1 MPRKEAKKQTRLAF
15 APTVASPSRDG
26 GDDSSDRFAR
36 LSYGHPSV
44 ASVRTDVSQKSKA
57 SGSKKKSSSRSK
69 KETPDLGRESP
80 VAKTYSLFKV
90 QAATQNE
97 EESSDDDIIIP
108 SSQRKRRAVPD
119 LSKMPMSPSASNS
132 KKKTRH
138 ISRPANE
145 EAMEETSQ
153 PRRRLK
159 RKAESSPVVVL
170 SDSDDSEDPVVS
182 SPVKRRR
189 LPDPDT
195 PQTPRSSEDQD
206 DLDIQEDLRDLQ
218 DSVVKKTRTRG
229 RVAESARDKRF
240 RHLEALRRRRLGL
253 PEESEHETASGN
265 DDDESEHDNENGHED
280 EADASPTHRIE
291 YRNQLDSDVESAI
304 DPNEDLDKYED
315 DFVLE
320 DDTTELGV
328 PTEEMP
334 FEFTRHAYKQPKEYF
349 RDVVG
354 WMVHNRLDPA
364 FPRDDDMY
372 KVAFMKLEDEVK
384 ARAGSQLISSVWNSE
399 FVRALRARPHMELSA
414 FPTDLGHSC
423 DACKRSGHP
432 ASSDIRL
439 YGKAYS
445 LSTLEP
451 LNDESSEDSDNS
463 DSSEASGV
471 ERDRDGHELP
481 GEEKRFYLGRH
492 CKDKAQLAHTLMH
505 WRYQLNEWVV
515 DYLDRMGQMEDSE
528 ILRRST
534 LSQKRKTRNAIDI
547 IKQMVEAGE
556 IEKLWRDFHIALKA
570 AREKTV
576 CHATKMKLW
585 QWNPN

>member
-1 MPRKEAKKQTRLAF
+1 MPRKSAKKQTRLAF

-26 GDDSSDRFAR
+26 DDDNSDRFAR
-36 LSYGHPSV
+36 LSYGHPSM
-44 ASVRTDVSQKSKA
+44 ASVRAEISQKSKA
-57 SGSKKKSSSRSK
+57 SGSKKKSSSK
-69 KETPDLGRESP
+69 FKERTPDLLEESP
-80 VAKTYSLFKV
+80 GKQIGKA

-97 EESSDDDIIIP
+97 EESSDDDLIIP
-108 SSQRKRRAVPD
+108 SSQRKRRVVPD
-119 LSKMPMSPSASNS
+119 LSTIAMSPPKSKPKKSRQASKLANNEIVEE
-132 KKKTRH
+132 
-138 ISRPANE
+138 ISR
-145 EAMEETSQ
+145 

-159 RKAESSPVVVL
+159 RKAESSPAIVL
-170 SDSDDSEDPVVS
+170 SDSDESEDPVIS

-189 LPDPDT
+189 HLPDPET

-240 RHLEALRRRRLGL
+240 KHLEALRRRRLGL
-253 PEESEHETASGN
+253 PEESESETASAN
-265 DDDESEHDNENGHED
+265 DEDESEDELED
-280 EADASPTHRIE
+280 GADASPTRRVE
-291 YRNQLDSDVESAI
+291 SRDQLDSDVESAI

-328 PTEEMP
+328 PMEEMP

-399 FVRALRARPHMELSA
+399 FVRALRARPHMDLSA

-445 LSTLEP
+445 LATLEP

-515 DYLDRMGQMEDSE
+515 DHLDRMGQMKDSE
-528 ILRRST
+528 ILRRNN
-534 LSQKRKTRNAIDI
+534 LSQKRKTRNAIEI
-547 IKQMVEAGE
+547 IKQMAEAGE
-556 IEKLWRDFHIALKA
+556 IEKLWRDFHIALKS
-570 AREKTV
+570 AREK
-576 CHATKMKLW
+576 MSILG
-585 QWNPN
+585 

>member
-1 MPRKEAKKQTRLAF
+1 MPRKSAKKQTRLAF

-26 GDDSSDRFAR
+26 DDDNSDRFAR
-36 LSYGHPSV
+36 LSYGHPSM
-44 ASVRTDVSQKSKA
+44 ASVRAEISQKSKA
-57 SGSKKKSSSRSK
+57 SGSKKKSSSK
-69 KETPDLGRESP
+69 FKERTPDLLEESP
-80 VAKTYSLFKV
+80 GKQIGKV
-90 QAATQNE
+90 LPKSKPKKSRQASKLANNE
-97 EESSDDDIIIP
+97 IVEE
-108 SSQRKRRAVPD
+108 
-119 LSKMPMSPSASNS
+119 
-132 KKKTRH
+132 
-138 ISRPANE
+138 ISR
-145 EAMEETSQ
+145 

-159 RKAESSPVVVL
+159 RKAESSPAIVL
-170 SDSDDSEDPVVS
+170 SDSDESEDPVIS

-189 LPDPDT
+189 HLPDPET

-218 DSVVKKTRTRG
+218 DSDDRLVDLIISQLSRKPALAAALLNRREISGSNTWKLSVVGVSDFQR
-229 RVAESARDKRF
+229 
-240 RHLEALRRRRLGL
+240 
-253 PEESEHETASGN
+253 ESESETASAN
-265 DDDESEHDNENGHED
+265 DEDESEDELED
-280 EADASPTHRIE
+280 GADASPTRRVE
-291 YRNQLDSDVESAI
+291 SRDQLDSDVESAI

-328 PTEEMP
+328 PMEEMP

-399 FVRALRARPHMELSA
+399 FVRALRARPHIDLSA

-445 LSTLEP
+445 LATLEP

-515 DYLDRMGQMEDSE
+515 DHLDRMGQMKDSE
-528 ILRRST
+528 ILRRNN
-534 LSQKRKTRNAIDI
+534 LSQKRKTRNAIEI
-547 IKQMVEAGE
+547 IKQMAEAGE
-556 IEKLWRDFHIALKA
+556 IEKLWRDFHIALKS
-570 AREKTV
+570 AREK
-576 CHATKMKLW
+576 MSILG
-585 QWNPN
+585 